1 MATYDPSKNYTW
13 NPDTKFVIS
22 GQDLGLILNTLRGI
36 LATQEAT
43 NAIMAYEANKRVET
57 LVAKSVEDG
66 SIFEVKP
73 KEETIPPEVL
83 AAMMGAAPAQEPVK
97 VQTQNTKTLKKVR

>member
-1 MATYDPSKNYTW
+1 MATYDPTKNYTW

-43 NAIMAYEANKRVET
+43 NAIMAYEANKRIES

-66 SIFEVKP
+66 SIYEVRSSEQQEASLP
-73 KEETIPPEVL
+73 IQAVPES
-83 AAMMGAAPAQEPVK
+83 
-97 VQTQNTKTLKKVR
+97 TNTRMKKVK

>member
-1 MATYDPSKNYTW
+1 MATYDPTKNYTW
-13 NPDTKFVIS
+13 NPDTKFVLS

-43 NAIMAYEANKRVET
+43 NAIMAYEANKRIES

-66 SIFEVKP
+66 SIYEIISSEQQDAQLPIQMVPTSTNKKTKVK
-73 KEETIPPEVL
+73 
-83 AAMMGAAPAQEPVK
+83 
-97 VQTQNTKTLKKVR
+97 